1 MWVSK
6 GIRMKLLLLGVFFIK
21 FIFPRMSEL
30 SLLIAEL
37 VFPPPVIYSPAF
49 R

>member
-6 GIRMKLLLLGVFFIK
+6 GIRMKLLLLGAFFIK